1 MTKRVSCGF
10 SFRVD
15 LLDFEDNMAHR
26 AQFALGPRNCGLIS
40 ADTRVWPVPDSV
52 DRLIQDA
59 KQAFWNPLGLAC
71 TVEMLLDACLD
82 RGISVAG
89 LFPVCLTVSAKVLA
103 ALVQRFGPGYFDNA
117 QGESDLL
124 SHGWRLVGLDTVELN
139 GLTSGLK
146 GIGYKEPSWS
156 QFREQFGGALNEVG
170 LFSDEATAAEFAKVR
185 GVEIPSH
192 APFDVVG
199 VLVHDPISQ

>member
-10 SFRVD
+10 SLRLSAELDDNPAHMDQFMLGVD
-15 LLDFEDNMAHR
+15 
-26 AQFALGPRNCGLIS
+26 NCSLIS
-40 ADTRVWPVPDSV
+40 ADTRVWLVPEDV
-52 DRLIQDA
+52 DDLIQDA
-59 KQAFWNPLGLAC
+59 KQPFWNPLGLSRDIDSLLHAC
-71 TVEMLLDACLD
+71 RERNIPT
-82 RGISVAG
+82 AG
-89 LFPVCLTVSAKVLA
+89 LSPVCLTVSEDVLA
-103 ALVQRFGPGYFDNA
+103 ALIRRSGPGYFDNA
-117 QGESDLL
+117 PRESDLL
-124 SHGWRLVGLDTVELN
+124 SAGWRFLGIDTVELN

-156 QFREQFGGALNEVG
+156 QLRAQFVAALNEVG

-192 APFDVVG
+192 TPFDVVG